1 MPTIAFDTLQE
12 ADARSRAWWA
22 AILGRKKYPQDV
34 TEYLY
39 GRTGTE
45 QGDVAVVVPERDEY
59 LDTLL
64 RLDQMTADEI
74 AALVSLYP
82 DWSGDSVDYGEGDIV
97 AYGGTLY
104 RIVTPHT
111 SQGSWAPDV
120 APALWEPCAPD
131 GVIPEWQ
138 QPTGA
143 HNSYPLGAKV
153 TYDGKVW
160 ESTVDANT
168 WQPGVFGWIVVG
180 DDGGEEPSEPDAWQA
195 GVSYAVDDEVTYDGA
210 TYRCVQ
216 AHTSQVGWTPVA
228 VPALW
233 QLVE

>member
-1 MPTIAFDTLQE
+1 MPNISFTTQQE
-12 ADARSRAWWA
+12 ADARSREWWT
-22 AILGRKKYPQDV
+22 AILGRDKRTEDV
-34 TEYLY
+34 TEFLY
-39 GRTGTE
+39 SRSGT
-45 QGDVAVVVPERDEY
+45 AVVVPDRDEY

-82 DWSGDSVDYGEGDIV
+82 EWSGDSVAYTAGDIV
-97 AYGGTLY
+97 AYDGTLY

-138 QPTGA
+138 QPSGA
-143 HNSYPLGAKV
+143 HDAYQIGDRV
-153 TYDGKVW
+153 THNGQVW
-160 ESTVDANT
+160 ESLVNGNT
-168 WQPGVFGWIVVG
+168 WEPGSPGAESLWLLVD
-180 DDGGEEPSEPDAWQA
+180 DDGGEEPTEPDAWQP
-195 GVSYAVDDEVTYDGA
+195 GVTYAVDDIVTYDGA
-210 TYRCVQ
+210 TYRCLQ
-216 AHTSQVGWTPVA
+216 SHTSQVGWHPVA

-233 QLVE
+233 QPV